1 MAAIENKRNLGYD
14 LIKTVAIVFIVIYH
28 MGGGEFWFYY

>member
-1 MAAIENKRNLGYD
+1 MVKYDNKRKLGYD

-28 MGGGEFWFYY
+28 MGG